1 MRLTGTLS
9 KDSAKHIEIN
19 IDENA
24 TVADLRALVSV
35 LVSIRILLQKE
46 SGCTANQ
53 ISIVVNNAV
62 YEDAVKLS
70 TIPFVSGSLFEYT
83 VNLEKKYYT
92 FEYNKRKMRIGFSVG
107 STLHI
112 IQDVLLMVIN

>member
-35 LVSIRILLQKE
+35 LVSIRILL
-46 SGCTANQ
+46 
-53 ISIVVNNAV
+53 
-62 YEDAVKLS
+62 
-70 TIPFVSGSLFEYT
+70 
-83 VNLEKKYYT
+83 
-92 FEYNKRKMRIGFSVG
+92 
-107 STLHI
+107 
-112 IQDVLLMVIN
+112 